1 MMKVLRA
8 FMSANTRTNR
18 RKTSVLGFVLASV
31 LFSVGLVGV
40 PKSVEAKPVIST
52 TKDEDWKTGPLPD
65 GVKKKDLDA
74 LVKTAMGAPD
84 NKIRVRSVLITIN
97 DKIVYERYHPLDN
110 KDSFLDTFSVSKS
123 FVSTVVGML
132 VDDGRLSLDQPAPVA
147 AWSGLNDP
155 RSAITIRNLLHMSSG
170 LTWKEEYTAGD
181 SSTLAMLFAPVASD
195 YAIALPL
202 EVKPGTQF
210 EYNSGN
216 SAILMRIITDTLGGT
231 PQAESYIKKR
241 LLNPLGIKKVVYQ
254 RDSSGRIVGFMGINM
269 TARDQARFGLL
280 YLRNGVWGKKKVISP
295 EWVKFSSTP
304 SPTFQ
309 GYAGH
314 WWTHYLLGS
323 SASPGDFTALGY
335 YGQYV
340 TVSRSKRMVMVINTA
355 FEGTPTEQ
363 TVKARNLV
371 QTLYALFPAK

>member
-1 MMKVLRA
+1 MTVTKISRSVNPKISRH
-8 FMSANTRTNR
+8 
-18 RKTSVLGFVLASV
+18 KTSVLGFVLASV

-40 PKSVEAKPVIST
+40 PRSVAAKPAIST
-52 TKDEDWKTGPLPD
+52 TKDDDWKTGPLPD

-110 KDSFLDTFSVSKS
+110 KDSILDTFSVSKS
-123 FVSTVVGML
+123 FVATVIGML
-132 VDDGRLSLDQPAPVA
+132 IDDGKLSLDQPAPIA
-147 AWSGLNDP
+147 DWSNHNDP

-170 LTWKEEYTAGD
+170 LTWKEDYSAGD
-181 SSTLAMLFAPVASD
+181 SSTIAMLRAPVASD

-202 EVKPGTQF
+202 ESKPGKLF

-231 PQAESYIKKR
+231 PQTEAYIKKR

-254 RDSSGRIVGFMGINM
+254 RDSSNRIVGFMGVNM

-280 YLRNGVWGKKKVISP
+280 YLRNGMWGKKKVISP
-295 EWVKFSSTP
+295 EWVLFSRTP
-304 SPTFQ
+304 SPTFP

-314 WWTHYLLGS
+314 WWTHLLLGNG
-323 SASPGDFTALGY
+323 ASQGDFTALGY

-340 TVSRSKRMVMVINTA
+340 TISRSKRMVLVVNTA

-363 TVKARNLV
+363 TVKARNLLQSV
-371 QTLYALFPAK
+371 YALFPAK

>member
-1 MMKVLRA
+1 MTVLRA
-8 FMSANTRTNR
+8 FKSVDARTNR
-18 RKTSVLGFVLASV
+18 HKTSVLGFVLVSV

-40 PKSVEAKPVIST
+40 PKLVDAKPIVSI
-52 TKDEDWKTGPLPD
+52 TKDDDWKTASLPQ
-65 GVKKKDLDA
+65 GVNKKQIDA
-74 LVKTAMGAPD
+74 LVAAAMGPR
-84 NKIRVRSVLITIN
+84 NNRIRVRSVLITIN
-97 DKIVYERYHPLDN
+97 DKIAYERYHPIDN
-110 KDSFLDTFSVSKS
+110 KDSILDTFSVSKS
-123 FVSTVVGML
+123 FVATVIGML
-132 VDDGRLSLDQPAPVA
+132 IDDGKLSLDQPAPVA
-147 AWSGLNDP
+147 AWSNPNDP
-155 RSAITIRNLLHMSSG
+155 RSAITIRHLLHMSSG
-170 LTWKEEYTAGD
+170 LTWKEDYLAGD
-181 SSTLAMLFAPVASD
+181 SSTIAMLFAPVASD

-202 EVKPGTQF
+202 ESKPGTQF

-241 LLNPLGIKKVVYQ
+241 LLDPLGIKRVDYQ
-254 RDSSGRIVGFMGINM
+254 RDLSGRIVGFMGINM

-304 SPTFQ
+304 SPTFE

-314 WWTHYLLGS
+314 WWTHNLLGTN
-323 SASPGDFTALGY
+323 ASPGDFTALGY

-340 TVSRSKRMVMVINTA
+340 IVSRSKRMVMVINTA

-363 TVKARNLV
+363 SAKARNLA
-371 QTLYALFPAK
+371 QTLYALFPVR

>member
-1 MMKVLRA
+1 MTVTKVSR
-8 FMSANTRTNR
+8 SVNPKSSRH
-18 RKTSVLGFVLASV
+18 KTSVLGFVLASV

-40 PKSVEAKPVIST
+40 PKSVDAKPVIST

-110 KDSFLDTFSVSKS
+110 KESILDTFSVSKS
-123 FVSTVVGML
+123 FVATIIGML
-132 VDDGRLSLDQPAPVA
+132 IDDGRLSLDQPAPVA
-147 AWSGLNDP
+147 AWSNPNDP

-170 LTWKEEYTAGD
+170 LTWKEDYSAGD
-181 SSTLAMLFAPVASD
+181 SSTIAMLFAPVASD

-202 EVKPGTQF
+202 EFKPGTQF

-231 PQAESYIKKR
+231 PQAEAYIKKR
-241 LLNPLGIKKVVYQ
+241 LLDPLGIKKVVYQ
-254 RDSSGRIVGFMGINM
+254 RDLSGRIVGFMGINM

-280 YLRNGVWGKKKVISP
+280 YLRNGMWGKKKVISP

-304 SPTFQ
+304 SPTFP

-314 WWTHYLLGS
+314 WWTQYLLGTN
-323 SASPGDFTALGY
+323 ASPGDFTALGY

-363 TVKARNLV
+363 TAKARNLV
-371 QTLYALFPAK
+371 QSLYALFPLR

>member
-1 MMKVLRA
+1 MTVLRA
-8 FMSANTRTNR
+8 FKSVDTRTNR
-18 RKTSVLGFVLASV
+18 HKTSVLGFVFASV

-40 PKSVEAKPVIST
+40 PKLVDAKPIVST
-52 TKDEDWKTGPLPD
+52 TKDDDWKTVPLPQ
-65 GVKKKDLDA
+65 GVNKKQIDA
-74 LVKTAMGAPD
+74 LVAAAMGPR
-84 NKIRVRSVLITIN
+84 NNRIRVRSVLITIN
-97 DKIVYERYHPLDN
+97 DKIAYERYHPIDN
-110 KDSFLDTFSVSKS
+110 KDSILDTFSVSKS
-123 FVSTVVGML
+123 FVATVIGML
-132 VDDGRLSLDQPAPVA
+132 IDDGKLSLDQPAPVA
-147 AWSGLNDP
+147 AWSNPNDP
-155 RSAITIRNLLHMSSG
+155 RSAITIRHLLHMSSG
-170 LTWKEEYTAGD
+170 LTWKEDYLAGD
-181 SSTLAMLFAPVASD
+181 SSTIAMLFSPVASD

-202 EVKPGTQF
+202 ESKPGTQF

-241 LLNPLGIKKVVYQ
+241 LLDPLGIKRVDYQ
-254 RDSSGRIVGFMGINM
+254 RDLSGRIVGFMGINM

-304 SPTFQ
+304 TPTFQ

-314 WWTHYLLGS
+314 WWTHNLLGTN
-323 SASPGDFTALGY
+323 ASPGDFTALGY

-340 TVSRSKRMVMVINTA
+340 IVSRSKRMVMVINTA

-363 TVKARNLV
+363 TTKARNLA
-371 QTLYALFPAK
+371 QTLYALFPVR

>member
-1 MMKVLRA
+1 MKVLRA
-8 FMSANTRTNR
+8 FKSVDARTNR
-18 RKTSVLGFVLASV
+18 HKTSVLCFVLASV

-40 PKSVEAKPVIST
+40 PKLVDAKPIVSI
-52 TKDEDWKTGPLPD
+52 TKDDDWKTAPLPQ
-65 GVKKKDLDA
+65 GVNKKQIDA
-74 LVKTAMGAPD
+74 LVKVAMGPRD
-84 NKIRVRSVLITIN
+84 NRIRVRSVLITIN
-97 DKIVYERYHPLDN
+97 DKIAYERYHPIDN
-110 KDSFLDTFSVSKS
+110 KDSILDTFSVSKS
-123 FVSTVVGML
+123 FVATVIGML
-132 VDDGRLSLDQPAPVA
+132 IDDGKLSLDQPAPVA
-147 AWSGLNDP
+147 AWSNPNDP

-170 LTWKEEYTAGD
+170 LTWKEDYSAGD
-181 SSTLAMLFAPVASD
+181 SSTIAMLFAPVASD

-202 EVKPGTQF
+202 EFKPGTQF

-231 PQAESYIKKR
+231 PQAEAYIKKR
-241 LLNPLGIKKVVYQ
+241 LLDPLGIKKVVYQ
-254 RDSSGRIVGFMGINM
+254 RDLSGRIVGFMGINM

-280 YLRNGVWGKKKVISP
+280 YLRNGMWGKKKVISP

-304 SPTFQ
+304 SPTFP

-314 WWTHYLLGS
+314 WWTQYLLGTN
-323 SASPGDFTALGY
+323 ASPGDFTALGY

-363 TVKARNLV
+363 TAKARNLV
-371 QTLYALFPAK
+371 QS

>member
-1 MMKVLRA
+1 MTVLRA
-8 FMSANTRTNR
+8 FKSVDARTNR
-18 RKTSVLGFVLASV
+18 HKTSVLGFVLASV

-40 PKSVEAKPVIST
+40 PKLVDAKPIVSI
-52 TKDEDWKTGPLPD
+52 TKDDDWKTAPLPQ
-65 GVKKKDLDA
+65 GVNKKQIDA
-74 LVKTAMGAPD
+74 LVTAAMGPR
-84 NKIRVRSVLITIN
+84 NNRIRVRSVLITIN
-97 DKIVYERYHPLDN
+97 DKIVYERYHPIDN
-110 KDSFLDTFSVSKS
+110 KDSILDTFSVSKS
-123 FVSTVVGML
+123 FVATVIGML
-132 VDDGRLSLDQPAPVA
+132 IDDGKLSLDQPAPVA
-147 AWSGLNDP
+147 AWSNPNDP

-170 LTWKEEYTAGD
+170 LTWKEDYLAGD
-181 SSTLAMLFAPVASD
+181 SSTIAMLFSPVASD

-202 EVKPGTQF
+202 ESKPGTQF

-241 LLNPLGIKKVVYQ
+241 LLDPLGIKRVDYQ
-254 RDSSGRIVGFMGINM
+254 RDLSGRIVGFMGINM

-280 YLRNGVWGKKKVISP
+280 YLRNGVWAKKKVISP

-314 WWTHYLLGS
+314 WWTHNLLGTN
-323 SASPGDFTALGY
+323 ASPGDFTALGY

-340 TVSRSKRMVMVINTA
+340 IVSRSKRMVMVINTA

-363 TVKARNLV
+363 TAKARYLA
-371 QTLYALFPAK
+371 QTLYALFPVR